1 MKKGTTGQA
10 TTHINASPEALY
22 DLVSDVRRMGEWS
35 PECRS
40 CNWIDGAT
48 GPAVGARFKG
58 SNARG
63 PARWSTRPRVEVA
76 DPGREFAFTIE
87 FGGREQTKW
96 SYRFEPAAGGTT
108 VTESFEMMADM
119 PKMFMV
125 IERVFM
131 GIKDRK
137 ADLERNMAETLERL
151 KTVAERDTAGSS
163 A

>member
-1 MKKGTTGQA
+1 MKKGTIGQA

-35 PECRS
+35 PVCRS
-40 CNWIDGAT
+40 CTWVDGAT

-63 PARWSTRPRVEVA
+63 PARWSTRPRVVVA
-76 DPGREFAFTIE
+76 DPGREFAFVIE
-87 FGGREQTKW
+87 FGGREQTRW

-119 PKMFMV
+119 PRLFMV
-125 IERVFM
+125 MERVFM
-131 GIKDRK
+131 GIRDRK
-137 ADLERNMAETLERL
+137 VDLERNMAETLERL